1 MGLSQSQLQP
11 NEVKTTLEISVK
23 HAILLN
29 FFQLVQF
36 KKLPTDLP
44 LGDIDIPEREENRRP
59 TNVKWLVILG
69 VFLFILLPF
78 LIYTLY
84 YSDFVR
90 LFFGYDKCGNVCG
103 RTNYHWDGIACSG
116 KDMTDYP

>member
-23 HAILLN
+23 HTNLPN